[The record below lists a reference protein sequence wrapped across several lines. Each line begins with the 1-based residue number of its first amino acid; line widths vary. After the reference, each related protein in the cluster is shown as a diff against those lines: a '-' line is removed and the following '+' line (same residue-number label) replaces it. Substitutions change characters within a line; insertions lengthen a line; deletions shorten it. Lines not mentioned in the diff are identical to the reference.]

1 MQLFNRDVISGAVQ
15 LDHAALE
22 AIEEGFRALGRG
34 EVIQPPIL
42 SMAIEESNGEVDV
55 KTAHIRGFERFAIK
69 VSPGFFDNPKLG
81 LPSLNGLMMVFSAK
95 TGLVDAVLF
104 DEGYLTAI
112 RTALAGAIAARHLS
126 RENSRRVAVLGAG
139 EQAELQVK
147 ALQLVR
153 DIDCVDV
160 WARKR
165 DSAESYAERM
175 RTLGL
180 TVNVHDSV
188 KAACA
193 QADII
198 VTTTPSRTPILTAQD
213 VPEGAHVTAMGS
225 DSPEKRE
232 LDESLMT
239 RADAFVCDTRAQ
251 SETNGE
257 LKAFSRRARSDSR
270 ALSGPADFGADGKPP
285 FKVYELGKVI
295 AEGQHLRLSDVS
307 ITVCDL
313 TGTGVQDT
321 AIANFA
327 LGRLMGE
334 QGANS

>member
-1 MQLFNRDVISGAVQ
+1 MQLFNRDVISQAVQ
-15 LDHAALE
+15 LDHSALE
-22 AIEEGFRALGRG
+22 AIENGFRALGRG

-42 SMAIEESNGEVDV
+42 SMNIEESNGEVDV

-112 RTALAGAIAARHLS
+112 RTALAGAIAAKHLS

-153 DIDCVDV
+153 DIDSLDV

-165 DSAESYAERM
+165 DSAEAYVERM

-180 TVNVHDSV
+180 TVNVHDTA

-193 QADII
+193 HADII
-198 VTTTPSRTPILTAQD
+198 VTTTPARTPILTAQD

-251 SETNGE
+251 SEANGE
-257 LKAFSRRARSDSR
+257 LKAFSRPARQGSDDS
-270 ALSGPADFGADGKPP
+270 SGSNSFGADGKPP
-285 FKVYELGKVI
+285 FKVYELGRII
-295 AEGQHLRLSDVS
+295 AEGQRLRLSDAS

-327 LGRLMGE
+327 LARLME
-334 QGANS
+334 